1 MKVLIALDVS
11 GSINIQKTVRVV
23 EDLHVKVPADAVVFI
38 RTFDLVWIDYISIEQ
53 LRSGNFLGG
62 AGTSLLPV
70 LQEVHK
76 YDYTY
81 VVTDGYIDD
90 LDKLPHNSEVVL
102 LEE

>member
-11 GSINIQKTVRVV
+11 GSINLQEVVRKV
-23 EDLHVKVPADAVVFI
+23 EDLHAKIPSDAVVFI
-38 RTFDLVWIDYISIEQ
+38 RTFDLAWIDFITIEQ
-53 LRSGNFLGG
+53 IRSGNFVGG
-62 AGTSLLPV
+62 CGTSLRPV
-70 LQEVHK
+70 LEEVSQ

-81 VVTDGYIDD
+81 VLTDGYIDD

>member
-11 GSINIQKTVRVV
+11 GSINLQEVARKV
-23 EDLHVKVPADAVVFI
+23 EELHAKIPADAVVFI
-38 RTFDLVWIDYISIEQ
+38 RTFDLVWIDFISIEQ
-53 LRSGNFLGG
+53 LRSGNFVGG

-70 LQEVHK
+70 LQEVNQ

-81 VVTDGYIDD
+81 VLTDGYIDD

>member
-11 GSINIQKTVRVV
+11 GSINLREVARKV
-23 EDLHVKVPADAVVFI
+23 EELYTKIPTDAVVFI
-38 RTFDLVWIDYISIEQ
+38 RTFDLAWIDFITIEQ
-53 LRSGNFLGG
+53 IRSGDFVSG
-62 AGTSLLPV
+62 AGTSLRPV
-70 LQEVHK
+70 LDVVSK

-81 VVTDGYIDD
+81 VLTDGYIGD

>member
-11 GSINIQKTVRVV
+11 GSMNINKVARVV
-23 EDLHVKVPADAVVFI
+23 EDVHAKVPADAVVFI
-38 RTFDLVWIDYISIEQ
+38 RTFDLAWIDFISIEQ
-53 LRSGNFLGG
+53 IRSGNFVGG
-62 AGTSLLPV
+62 AGTSLRPV
-70 LQEVHK
+70 LSEVHN

-102 LEE
+102 FEE